1 MQAVVGT
8 PEPTLGICDLTRLEV
23 NSHPFPHVIH
33 EQFIKPEHYRQLVE
47 SFPACPPTPEPTGY
61 SLFWGD
67 EGYQRLLEEHAA
79 WRSLHQTFHQQ
90 RFIDWAAEQFAPFW
104 RESGCARDL
113 SRARYVPYREDR
125 IDKARPE
132 LRRVEHAPEE
142 LYVRMDIYQGRV
154 GYGRPIHIDHRRR
167 LVSMLIYFCDLNAEG
182 IEGGELLLHSGPKQR
197 LFGARPTRVAPR
209 HNLMVAFPCSS
220 RSHHSVRR
228 ITSQASLRSYI
239 QVQISSSVDIWDQQ
253 GREDVESRSRS
264 YPSARAV
271 SHSQTREP
279 LDLEASRA
287 RLLGSLEGADDI
299 TVIRSHGNVGDQL
312 IHAGMRRLLRGFEY
326 KEVGLQQLYGARGQ
340 LAVVTGGGAWCA
352 PYHNLPRYLPRIE
365 KQFERVVVFPSSFDT
380 SVKSVRDALAA
391 SRALVFAR
399 EHVSY
404 EQIQTLCR
412 AELAHDTAFF
422 FDLEPYRRP
431 GRGTLLAFR
440 TDRESLTNSV
450 PPGNLDL
457 SVACETLDE
466 FLWLIARHEVVQ
478 TDRAHVMI
486 AAALLGKEVRYTP
499 SSYHKLPALV
509 ASSLRGYTVS
519 PLDGY
524 EFTAGNDQ
532 TLASGQVVEHPRAPD
547 AETHLLLDEFI
558 NSRSFRLLSS
568 YWRLKRRLRSRS
580 STRS

>member
-1 MQAVVGT
+1 MQPFVGP
-8 PEPTLGICDLTRLEV
+8 PEPTWSVCDLTRLEV
-23 NSHPFPHVIH
+23 SGRPFPHVIH
-33 EQFIKPEHYRQLVE
+33 EQFIEPEHYRQLAE

-67 EGYQRLLEEHAA
+67 EGYRQLLEEHAA
-79 WRSLHQTFHQQ
+79 WRSLHQTFHDQ

-104 RESGCARDL
+104 RESGCAIDL

-125 IDKARPE
+125 IDKARAA

-154 GYGRPIHIDHRRR
+154 GYGRPIHVDYRRR
-167 LVSMLIYFCDLNAEG
+167 LLSMLVYMCDPM
-182 IEGGELLLHSGPKQR
+182 EGGELLLHAGAKQR
-197 LFGARPTRVAPR
+197 WYGARPKRVAPR
-209 HNLMVAFPCSS
+209 HNLMVAFPCTS
-220 RSHHSVRR
+220 RSHHSVRP
-228 ITSQASLRSYI
+228 ITSQSSPRNYI
-239 QVQISSSVDIWDQQ
+239 QVQISSSVDIWDRQ
-253 GREDVESRSRS
+253 GGHDVESRSRS
-264 YPSARAV
+264 YPSARAA
-271 SHSQTREP
+271 SSAHAREP

-287 RLLGSLEGADDI
+287 KLLGALEGADDI

-326 KEVGLQQLYGARGQ
+326 REVGLRQLHGARGR

-352 PYHNLPRYLPRIE
+352 PYQNLPRYLPRIE
-365 KQFERVVVFPSSFDT
+365 KQFERVVVFPSSFDAR
-380 SVKSVRDALAA
+380 VRSVREALAA

-404 EQIQTLCR
+404 EQIRTLCH

-422 FDLEPYRRP
+422 FDFEPYRRP

-440 TDRESLTNSV
+440 TDRESLMNCM

-457 SVACETLDE
+457 SVACESLDE
-466 FLWLIARHEVVQ
+466 FLWTIARHELVQ

-486 AAALLGKEVRYTP
+486 AAALLGKEVRYAP
-499 SSYHKLPALV
+499 SSYHKLPALA

-524 EFTAGNDQ
+524 EFSAEGDDQ
-532 TLASGQVVEHPRAPD
+532 TLAPGEEAGLPGAPD
-547 AETHLLLDEFI
+547 AETRLLLDEFI
-558 NSRSFRLLSS
+558 NSRSFRLISS
-568 YWRLKRRLRSRS
+568 YWRLKRRMRSRS
-580 STRS
+580 SKGS